1 MIFTLTINGVLCF
14 MDTLIDTQEWEKLTY
29 EEKNHQLFLR
39 EKALL
44 DEFLERGAISL
55 AQHDKSLHDLIK
67 KIGEQG

>member
-1 MIFTLTINGVLCF
+1 MTINGVLCF